1 MNAIQQLKNRSW
13 LLIMM
18 TSFAIF
24 WSCEKEEFAPEPQPD
39 PNPVDTTGVQKPDTT
54 ETKSAYTTLSTPTVQ
69 FTSDFN
75 SVELSMT
82 PSTETG
88 FGYSHAG
95 PNGPNYYHI
104 STQNAPAQ
112 YEGVARW
119 KNLGAGSND
128 FPHAYASDPANR
140 PAYVRDATP
149 NGLPALEFASFRS
162 EGSYHS
168 VDHNAFLQFDNRA
181 LQGDAFT
188 LFAVISIP
196 KRVVFYDQNSN
207 FEQRPEK
214 AQLLSGDQLSI
225 HWTPWSQFNVQF
237 PKASY
242 SVSIDESVFQSHF
255 QDQFRVV
262 AIRFSKEKGLTLF
275 ENGVPHFVRPAAPG
289 FTDNSGL
296 DLAGFLGATT
306 NDQINILR
314 VAELRIYPE
323 AGTEA
328 AIAAAT
334 EELKTTYGIQ

>member
-13 LLIMM
+13 LLITMI
-18 TSFAIF
+18 SFAIF
-24 WSCEKEEFAPEPQPD
+24 WSCEKEEFAPAPEPD

-54 ETKSAYTTLSTPTVQ
+54 ETKPAYTTLSTPTVQ

-75 SVELSMT
+75 SVELSMV
-82 PSTETG
+82 SRDELN
-88 FGYSHAG
+88 FGYVQ
-95 PNGPNYYHI
+95 NGPSGPHYYHT
-104 STQNAPAQ
+104 SAQNLPSG

-140 PAYVRDATP
+140 PAYIRDATP

-162 EGSYHS
+162 EGNYHS
-168 VDHNAFLQFDNRA
+168 VDYNAFLQFDNRA

-188 LFAVISIP
+188 LLAVISIP
-196 KRVVFYDQNSN
+196 RRVVFYDQNGN
-207 FEQRPEK
+207 FDQRPEK
-214 AQLLSGDQLSI
+214 AQLLSGDQLSV
-225 HWTPWSQFNVQF
+225 HWTPWSQFSVQF
-237 PKASY
+237 PNDSY
-242 SVSIDESVFQSHF
+242 SVSVDESVFQSHF
-255 QDQFRVV
+255 QDQFRVI

-275 ENGVPHFVRPAAPG
+275 ENGVPHFVRPTDPG

-296 DLAGFLGATT
+296 DLTGFLGATT
-306 NDQINILR
+306 NDRINILR

-323 AGTEA
+323 AGTET

-334 EELKTTYGIQ
+334 QELKTTYGIK